1 MKVYISGP
9 ITANPN
15 YVEEFKKV
23 EETLSAAGHEV
34 INPVEITRHLLD
46 KGLSP
51 AELWR
56 QCMIEDIKALK
67 KCDAIVLL
75 DRKGLL
81 SRGMDIEIKTAVN
94 FDIRIFTL
102 DNFLKNISCFSASL
116 PPCSYRA
123 DTSLCRRHLCS
134 QSFHTPTE
142 GNTENHHTGATA
154 RASSSRI
161 SLTSITSRPSRISW

>member
-1 MKVYISGP
+1 MKIYISGP

-15 YVEEFKKV
+15 YVEEFKKA

-46 KGLSP
+46 RGFSP

-102 DNFLKNISCFSASL
+102 DNFLKTL
-116 PPCSYRA
+116 
-123 DTSLCRRHLCS
+123 
-134 QSFHTPTE
+134 
-142 GNTENHHTGATA
+142 
-154 RASSSRI
+154 
-161 SLTSITSRPSRISW
+161 